1 MYVHKYLFYRSG
13 LALLGG
19 MHPIC
24 QRGAKK
30 LFGIGTGLIHSIL
43 ETPKAPTHPHPWRI
57 GVPGISTSKD
67 KNHVTAPL
75 VSKGDIVERFVLGL
89 VCPFYTFILLHIDR
103 YVFFSCYFFPFRW
116 LHGLIDT
123 YSGVQPD
130 TDEVHIPAGRKGD
143 VKVWYDEEVEAGNP
157 DLIKVS
163 KRQFNRIWLERLPHL
178 KCRAFLR
185 SPPLSSS
192 QIMCCYFY
200 LLFQGLQYV
209 VPAPQSKMR

>member
-1 MYVHKYLFYRSG
+1 MFSSY
-13 LALLGG
+13 
-19 MHPIC
+19 
-24 QRGAKK
+24 
-30 LFGIGTGLIHSIL
+30 
-43 ETPKAPTHPHPWRI
+43 
-57 GVPGISTSKD
+57 
-67 KNHVTAPL
+67 
-75 VSKGDIVERFVLGL
+75 
-89 VCPFYTFILLHIDR
+89 FIL
-103 YVFFSCYFFPFRW
+103 FRW

-163 KRQFNRIWLERLPHL
+163 KRQFNRVWLERLPHL
-178 KCRAFLR
+178 KCRAFR
-185 SPPLSSS
+185 
-192 QIMCCYFY
+192 Y

>member
-1 MYVHKYLFYRSG
+1 MF
-13 LALLGG
+13 
-19 MHPIC
+19 
-24 QRGAKK
+24 
-30 LFGIGTGLIHSIL
+30 
-43 ETPKAPTHPHPWRI
+43 
-57 GVPGISTSKD
+57 
-67 KNHVTAPL
+67 
-75 VSKGDIVERFVLGL
+75 
-89 VCPFYTFILLHIDR
+89 
-103 YVFFSCYFFPFRW
+103 FFSCYFFPFRW

-163 KRQFNRIWLERLPHL
+163 KRQFNRVWLERLPHL

-185 SPPLSSS
+185 FPPPPPPFPPP